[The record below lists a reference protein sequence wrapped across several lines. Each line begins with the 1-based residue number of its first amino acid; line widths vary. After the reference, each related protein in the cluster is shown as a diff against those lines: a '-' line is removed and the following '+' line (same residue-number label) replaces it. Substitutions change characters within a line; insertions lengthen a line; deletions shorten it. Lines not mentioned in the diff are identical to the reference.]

1 MMKHEDRQEL
11 EQLVSGYNV
20 RNFDDPHIGTHIE
33 DFTGPVILTTN
44 DPGTGEQYRQ
54 IVESCGLRVSTSNGL
69 DEAEAALIRQFNA
82 SAVLAQLDSP
92 EEITSASMRQ
102 IGRLCVDRGL
112 PLILIFQIELLDE
125 ILETVDCADVEH
137 IILNKNDQQKT
148 DITAEIIIA
157 LPRRIQ
163 RGQKHI
169 FGNRDEVDL
178 VDLKKISADVERIAK
193 ALNELSAPN
202 YGATQ
207 REAMADPFLGRDE
220 IPNGADIS
228 GHNNVADAA
237 LGFKAQTGPVP
248 TTYGFAANSDEPL
261 VNGKSNELQG
271 PVSARQIRDLIKARR
286 LREQYFDA
294 ELFADPAWDML
305 LDLMA
310 ARLED
315 VRVSVS
321 SLCIAASVPPTTALR
336 WIKTMTDEKIF
347 ERRADEKDGRR
358 IFIELSDEATAG
370 MIGFFSMIR
379 RSRLTMV

>member
-1 MMKHEDRQEL
+1 MKYENGQEL

-20 RNFDDPHIGTHIE
+20 KNYDDPDIGHHID
-33 DFTGPVILTTN
+33 DFIGPVILTTN
-44 DPGTGEQYRQ
+44 DPGTGDQYRQ
-54 IVESCGLRVSTSNGL
+54 IIEFCGLRVSTNKGL
-69 DEAEAALIRQFNA
+69 DEAEAALLRQFNA
-82 SAVLAQLDSP
+82 SAVLAQIDSAD
-92 EEITSASMRQ
+92 EITSAPMTQ
-102 IGRLCVDRGL
+102 IGRICNDRGL
-112 PLILIFQIELLDE
+112 PLVLIFQIELLDE
-125 ILETVDCADVEH
+125 ILETINCADVEH
-137 IILNKNDQQKT
+137 IILNKNGPQKT

-163 RGQKHI
+163 RGQRHI

-193 ALNELSAPN
+193 ALNELSAPD

-207 REAMADPFLGRDE
+207 REAIADPFLGRDE
-220 IPNGADIS
+220 ITQGTNFPGR
-228 GHNNVADAA
+228 NNVADVP
-237 LGFKAQTGPVP
+237 LGFNAQNKPDQK
-248 TTYGFAANSDEPL
+248 TYGFAADSGQRAEK
-261 VNGKSNELQG
+261 VESGELQG

-286 LREQYFDA
+286 LRDQYFDA

-310 ARLED
+310 ARLEG

-336 WIKTMTDEKIF
+336 WIKTMTEEKIF

-358 IFIELSDEATAG
+358 IFIELSDESTAG

-379 RSRLTMV
+379 RSKLMMI